1 VDFAGTAA
9 ALASYPVTDLTTQT
23 SLLTKDTAGNTTV
36 RQAGRLVVDVEYYKD
51 IKPILQRSCVTCHS
65 KSSPAAGLAL
75 DDSTLVDGYDNT
87 YNRLANDS
95 DAKWGPLPVIVN
107 RQWRQTNA
115 SRYVRMFQS
124 RRSLLVW
131 KVFGQRLDGW
141 KNSDHPTESTPGSA
155 GTLPAGADPNSA
167 DLDYTGTIMPPPGS
181 GVPALTEDEKMTIA
195 RWIDLGAPITQQ
207 GDPAYKGYFADE
219 IEPVVALASPR
230 AGANAG
236 PLTSIRI
243 GMFDAY
249 SGIDRSSL
257 SVTANFPVNGNA
269 AGVEL
274 GAGFAQVDTSI
285 WELKLAAPVA
295 SLGNGHVTVR
305 VKDNAGNYTT
315 VDRWFSVD
323 GVTTPPSVTVSPA
336 SVTLLQSGTQQFS
349 AGGAAV
355 NWSISPVVGNI
366 DANGLYTAPASVS
379 AQTTV
384 TVTAAS
390 AADPTVFGTAV
401 VTLKPPPTF
410 SISGVISPAA
420 AGAGASVLLTGGLW
434 RGATADASG
443 AFTFAG
449 LGNGAYTITP
459 SKSGYTFSP
468 ASKTV
473 NVNGGDV
480 TGVTFGASAT
490 PTPAGGIA
498 MDAKVWKDQGTAS
511 LTVVSPVF
519 STNHEN
525 ELLLAFVATDY
536 RSGPNTTV
544 KSISGGGLTWTLA
557 GRANSQS
564 GTSEI
569 WRAFATKRLTN
580 VAVTATLPQ
589 SVVSS
594 LTVLSFTGAD
604 PTGIVGAVGLR
615 SAPSGAP
622 TASLVTTRNNSW
634 VFGVGNDYDQPIPRT
649 PAAGQSIVHQFLSPT
664 GDTYWV
670 QMRNAPTPTKGT
682 AVTIN
687 DSAPTSDRYNLVIVE
702 IVP

>member
-1 VDFAGTAA
+1 
-9 ALASYPVTDLTTQT
+9 
-23 SLLTKDTAGNTTV
+23 
-36 RQAGRLVVDVEYYKD
+36 
-51 IKPILQRSCVTCHS
+51 
-65 KSSPAAGLAL
+65 
-75 DDSTLVDGYDNT
+75 
-87 YNRLANDS
+87 
-95 DAKWGPLPVIVN
+95 
-107 RQWRQTNA
+107 
-115 SRYVRMFQS
+115 
-124 RRSLLVW
+124 
-131 KVFGQRLDGW
+131 
-141 KNSDHPTESTPGSA
+141 
-155 GTLPAGADPNSA
+155 
-167 DLDYTGTIMPPPGS
+167 
-181 GVPALTEDEKMTIA
+181 
-195 RWIDLGAPITQQ
+195 
-207 GDPAYKGYFADE
+207 
-219 IEPVVALASPR
+219 
-230 AGANAG
+230 
-236 PLTSIRI
+236 
-243 GMFDAY
+243 
-249 SGIDRSSL
+249 
-257 SVTANFPVNGNA
+257 
-269 AGVEL
+269 
-274 GAGFAQVDTSI
+274 
-285 WELKLAAPVA
+285 
-295 SLGNGHVTVR
+295 
-305 VKDNAGNYTT
+305 
-315 VDRWFSVD
+315 
-323 GVTTPPSVTVSPA
+323 
-336 SVTLLQSGTQQFS
+336 
-349 AGGAAV
+349 
-355 NWSISPVVGNI
+355 
-366 DANGLYTAPASVS
+366 
-379 AQTTV
+379 
-384 TVTAAS
+384 VTAAS

-564 GTSEI
+564 GSSEI
-569 WRAFATKRLTN
+569 WRAFASTRLTN

-615 SAPSGAP
+615 SAPLGAP